1 MWQQVWN
8 ELVEELVPD
17 EFKPGFRD
25 QLDPEMGLIMQTF
38 LNTSVDA
45 KVKSDIKML
54 SDFLEWS
61 LISGLF
67 SKIPAW
73 VYIYHSV
80 LKQGLPVS
88 VACEI
93 DCGNRALIT
102 QWVRS
107 MTEKTLLTWSIG
119 IRAIQLLRG
128 STFYLPVEIARA
140 VLEEISLRS
149 NKSFSLAWLK
159 RRGTLLKQ

>member
-1 MWQQVWN
+1 
-8 ELVEELVPD
+8 
-17 EFKPGFRD
+17 
-25 QLDPEMGLIMQTF
+25 
-38 LNTSVDA
+38 
-45 KVKSDIKML
+45 
-54 SDFLEWS
+54 
-61 LISGLF
+61 
-67 SKIPAW
+67 
-73 VYIYHSV
+73 
-80 LKQGLPVS
+80 
-88 VACEI
+88 
-93 DCGNRALIT
+93 
-102 QWVRS
+102 